1 MLPTAAGSILLKK
14 CESESELEH
23 QKYEKMVL
31 QLECLMQ
38 TGIDGYEIYKNVG
51 VMHAVVFADR
61 ARGAKNAPH
70 CSQKQ
75 YFEEG
80 MERKNGDRN
89 GQKSEKS
96 KYNYKKC
103 SS

>member
-1 MLPTAAGSILLKK
+1 MKK

-38 TGIDGYEIYKNVG
+38 IGNNDYEIYKKIG

-61 ARGAKNAPH
+61 AQEAKSAQVMGRLQN
-70 CSQKQ
+70 SNGLKK
-75 YFEEG
+75 
-80 MERKNGDRN
+80 RKIAIGTGKRAIRANN
-89 GQKSEKS
+89 MT
-96 KYNYKKC
+96 KKC
-103 SS
+103 SC

>member
-1 MLPTAAGSILLKK
+1 MLPTAAGSVLLKK

-23 QKYEKMVL
+23 RKYEKLVL

-38 TGIDGYEIYKNVG
+38 AGIDGYEIYKNVG

-61 ARGAKNAPH
+61 PQEAKSAQVMGRLQNFNGLE
-70 CSQKQ
+70 K
-75 YFEEG
+75 
-80 MERKNGDRN
+80 RKISVRS

-96 KYNYKKC
+96 K
-103 SS
+103 